1 MDTLVNG
8 VTSNYAKIRDIIES
22 RGNNPNWIPELLAK
36 ISSEVG
42 VNASL
47 DGKDT
52 YQTILRVL
60 ADVEK
65 VERACLAESTEIEKT
80 KAVLSAIQAMKDY
93 ATIRLSLTRHH
104 GLIQTLLAWVS
115 RMFSCFSKAAQPAVL
130 TAAAPSEPISSV
142 PEPATALS
150 APSAPSAAVAE
161 PAAAAAAPAAAA
173 ASLRQDSDP
182 LPALPESPP
191 SSDNSSDEKL

>member
-1 MDTLVNG
+1 MDSLVNG
-8 VTSNYAKIRDIIES
+8 AVGNYAKIRDIIES

-65 VERACLAESTEIEKT
+65 VERAYLAESTEIEKT

-104 GLIQTLLAWVS
+104 GLIQPLLAWVS
-115 RMFSCFSKAAQPAVL
+115 RMFSCFSKTAQPAVL
-130 TAAAPSEPISSV
+130 TAAAPSEPVSS
-142 PEPATALS
+142 PEPVTASS
-150 APSAPSAAVAE
+150 APVAEPAPAPAVE
-161 PAAAAAAPAAAA
+161 PAAAAAAPAP
-173 ASLRQDSDP
+173 LRQDSDP